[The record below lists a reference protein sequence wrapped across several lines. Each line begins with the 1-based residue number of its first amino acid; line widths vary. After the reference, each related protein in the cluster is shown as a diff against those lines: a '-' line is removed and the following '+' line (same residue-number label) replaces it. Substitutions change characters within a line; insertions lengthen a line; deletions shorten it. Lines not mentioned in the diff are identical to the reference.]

1 MHPNKNSHCV
11 AKCVKKQLLIYL
23 SPDKP
28 RSPQIMGQMASVL
41 IQCWFLDTLGI
52 SPATGLRPTAYPT
65 NGVLGFS
72 VLLCLWHTT
81 CKDVSEPT
89 SRCHNLSNGWFWVLD
104 PSRSKLSDLL
114 VLLLPSPYFWL
125 LQDLAPRTLTCSLAS
140 LTPCLPVITQHST
153 HSYMPAGVPVFP
165 DAGIPDKGVL
175 WSPSLIT
182 GSWASMHTEQRP
194 PHSGKKNGFQWED
207 RTSYCSQAQGMAR
220 EVYWAIT
227 CLHRISWF
235 YPISWGVLPILFVNK
250 NTQLRECSFLK
261 TSS

>member
-207 RTSYCSQAQGMAR
+207 NERTMRGQISMRGQAIAVR
-220 EVYWAIT
+220 
-227 CLHRISWF
+227 HRAW
-235 YPISWGVLPILFVNK
+235 PEKCTEQLPVCTESADFILFLGGFC
-250 NTQLRECSFLK
+250 QSYL
-261 TSS
+261 